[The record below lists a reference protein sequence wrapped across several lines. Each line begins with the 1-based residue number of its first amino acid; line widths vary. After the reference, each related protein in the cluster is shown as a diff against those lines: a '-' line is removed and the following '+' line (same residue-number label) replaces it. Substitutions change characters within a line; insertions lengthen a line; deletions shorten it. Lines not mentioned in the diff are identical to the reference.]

1 MRSAEPLTPLFL
13 PHGLTSSHFFT
24 LRTGLCSSLCD
35 PTYHCSESVA
45 PTPLSLPTATPEY
58 KTGPRRPSSG
68 GLTLERL
75 LPTHPQG
82 TRRSPPCA
90 SCPSPSHLVLS
101 IGYAQVM
108 VMERQV
114 FSTTMEFFSQKQ
126 HTSGVL
132 APQEPEVRGRK
143 RRRDPIHITFSRP
156 QHNPS
161 AGSTLR
167 GRGRH
172 RSPSRLAI
180 ASRTNSRGTRDA
192 SPCASKRRLV
202 AVIKLRPEN
211 HRRSQSPSRSRP
223 AADPNVVSAKRRR
236 QRTQS
241 RSRPH
246 NQEESFSPITKS
258 AGTAIEYGFLSTQEH
273 KKEGV
278 SGVS

>member
-1 MRSAEPLTPLFL
+1 MFPTSIDFFNQKQR
-13 PHGLTSSHFFT
+13 TSS
-24 LRTGLCSSLCD
+24 
-35 PTYHCSESVA
+35 V
-45 PTPLSLPTATPEY
+45 
-58 KTGPRRPSSG
+58 
-68 GLTLERL
+68 
-75 LPTHPQG
+75 
-82 TRRSPPCA
+82 
-90 SCPSPSHLVLS
+90 V
-101 IGYAQVM
+101 
-108 VMERQV
+108 
-114 FSTTMEFFSQKQ
+114 
-126 HTSGVL
+126 
-132 APQEPEVRGRK
+132 APQEPEARGRK
-143 RRRDPIHITFSRP
+143 RRRDPVHVTFSRP

-192 SPCASKRRLV
+192 SPSTSKRRLV

-246 NQEESFSPITKS
+246 NEKDLFPPIKQS
-258 AGTAIEYGFLSTQEH
+258 AGTAIEYGFLSAQEH
-273 KKEGV
+273 KKEVV
-278 SGVS
+278 SGVQSQ